1 MTSFHRVLSVFSRHA
16 TDLASVGILVL
27 AAGAI
32 SGCDRTPKPQIGEF
46 GVDLSARD
54 TAVHPGDDFFRYAN
68 GTWLKTFEIPEDLP
82 GYGSFTLLYLQSE
95 DELHSILEE
104 LTRGEAPEGTP
115 SWKMDVLYGEYL
127 DVASRDAKGLAP
139 LAPYLEEI
147 HGATTHE
154 DVARLLGEYTR
165 LNYRGYRGA
174 WVSPFLFFVDQ
185 DEKDPSRYLAHFWQ
199 GGLALPDRSYYLDTG
214 SPRFA
219 AAREA
224 YREYL
229 TRLFT
234 LVGESDPQER
244 ADRVLSLETQLAG
257 VQWPRQDMRNLDKT
271 YNVMGPGDLAGM
283 APGFPWGRYLEAA
296 GLGGEEEFVV
306 APPSAYAGSAAV
318 FEDTPVR
325 TWQDYLVSR
334 LLWSNADCLPS
345 EIDDATFEFTS
356 RALTGSEE
364 QRERWKRGVEFV
376 NASMGEAL
384 GKIYVE
390 RYFPPESKEQ
400 MESLVQNLLEAM
412 RERIDGLGWM
422 SPETKEA
429 ARDKLSKFGVKIGYP
444 EEWRD
449 YSGLDV
455 EPGDLLGN
463 SLRAHAFAY
472 DYEVNKL
479 GKPVDRKEWGM
490 TPQTVNAYYNS
501 GLNEIVFP
509 AAILQPPF
517 FDPDA
522 DDAVNYGAIGSVIGH
537 EIGHGF
543 DDQGSKSDG
552 DGVYRNWWTEGDR
565 ERFQARTDALVARY
579 DAFTPLEGMHVN
591 GRLTLGENIGDLGG
605 VEVAY
610 SAYQLSL
617 GGKEPPVID
626 GLTGDQR
633 FFLGYAQVWR
643 GKMRDAAL
651 ANRVASNAH
660 SPVEFRV
667 NGPLPNVDAWYAAFN
682 VQEGDSLY
690 LPPEQRIHIW

>member
-1 MTSFHRVLSVFSRHA
+1 
-16 TDLASVGILVL
+16 
-27 AAGAI
+27 
-32 SGCDRTPKPQIGEF
+32 
-46 GVDLSARD
+46 
-54 TAVHPGDDFFRYAN
+54 
-68 GTWLKTFEIPEDLP
+68 
-82 GYGSFTLLYLQSE
+82 
-95 DELHSILEE
+95 
-104 LTRGEAPEGTP
+104 
-115 SWKMDVLYGEYL
+115 
-127 DVASRDAKGLAP
+127 
-139 LAPYLEEI
+139 
-147 HGATTHE
+147 
-154 DVARLLGEYTR
+154 
-165 LNYRGYRGA
+165 
-174 WVSPFLFFVDQ
+174 
-185 DEKDPSRYLAHFWQ
+185 
-199 GGLALPDRSYYLDTG
+199 
-214 SPRFA
+214 
-219 AAREA
+219 
-224 YREYL
+224 
-229 TRLFT
+229 
-234 LVGESDPQER
+234 
-244 ADRVLSLETQLAG
+244 
-257 VQWPRQDMRNLDKT
+257 MRNLDKT
-271 YNVMGPGDLAGM
+271 YNVMGPEDLAGM
-283 APGFPWGRYLEAA
+283 APGFPWGRFLEAA
-296 GLGGEEEFVV
+296 GLGGEEEFAV
-306 APPSAYAGSAAV
+306 AAPSAYTGSAAV
-318 FEDTPVR
+318 FEDTPVE
-325 TWQDYLVSR
+325 TWQDYIVSR
-334 LLWSNADCLPS
+334 LLWSHADCLPS
-345 EIDDATFEFTS
+345 AVDDATFEFTS

-384 GKIYVE
+384 GRIYVE
-390 RYFPPESKEQ
+390 RYFPPESKAQ
-400 MESLVQNLLEAM
+400 MESLVRNLIEAM
-412 RERIDGLGWM
+412 RERIDGLDWM

-429 ARDKLSKFGVKIGYP
+429 ARDKLSRFGVKIGYP

-449 YSGLDV
+449 YSELDV

-463 SLRAHAFAY
+463 AMRAHAFAY
-472 DYEVNKL
+472 DYEVDKL

-565 ERFQARTDALVARY
+565 ERFEARTDSLVARY

-610 SAYQLSL
+610 SAYRLSL
-617 GGKEPPVID
+617 GGREPPVID

-643 GKMRDAAL
+643 GKFRDAAL

-667 NGPLPNVDAWYAAFN
+667 NGPLPNVDVWYAAFD

-690 LPPEQRIHIW
+690 LPPERRIHIW